1 MLNVSTYLNKNNL
14 HFFGCLLLVVA
25 LPFSNFLISLSI
37 IILVINW
44 LRQGS
49 IAQDIKSNIANP
61 FIILCCSYFLI
72 HIIGLSYTENLS
84 AGFNS
89 IKNKLPLLIL
99 PIVICCSN
107 KINDKQLKIILYS
120 FIASNVILSLMCIAY
135 YLPDSSRLWFD
146 KSLSIFI
153 SPIYFGLTISLSLGF
168 LFYYSYKFRNE
179 ITRTNMMLRLLLG
192 IYLLIF
198 LALIQ
203 ARGAILSIIILTFAI
218 SIYLIILKKNYML
231 GLWKLAIL
239 ICLFC
244 CYYLF
249 SPNAKSNIQSIPDDI
264 QSYLSNEKF
273 TYSSTAM
280 RLVLWEASLNIF
292 KNNQYIG
299 VGTGDVFTELRNEY
313 LNRNPELIKNSRVKG
328 KYMNCHNQAIQSAVG
343 FGVIGIIFFL
353 SMVFIPGIKAYQANN
368 HLFLMTMLILFISM
382 LTESILER
390 QIGVTTFSFFCSLFY
405 SHQRP

>member
-1 MLNVSTYLNKNNL
+1 
-14 HFFGCLLLVVA
+14 
-25 LPFSNFLISLSI
+25 
-37 IILVINW
+37 
-44 LRQGS
+44 
-49 IAQDIKSNIANP
+49 
-61 FIILCCSYFLI
+61 
-72 HIIGLSYTENLS
+72 
-84 AGFNS
+84 
-89 IKNKLPLLIL
+89 
-99 PIVICCSN
+99 
-107 KINDKQLKIILYS
+107 
-120 FIASNVILSLMCIAY
+120 
-135 YLPDSSRLWFD
+135 
-146 KSLSIFI
+146 
-153 SPIYFGLTISLSLGF
+153 
-168 LFYYSYKFRNE
+168 
-179 ITRTNMMLRLLLG
+179 MMLRLLLG

-343 FGVIGIIFFL
+343 FGVIGIIFF
-353 SMVFIPGIKAYQANN
+353 
-368 HLFLMTMLILFISM
+368 
-382 LTESILER
+382 
-390 QIGVTTFSFFCSLFY
+390 
-405 SHQRP
+405 